1 MAHEMIE
8 EAKLLTMIHSVFH
21 DSLLATSTCN
31 SATSSD
37 NSTAIRRTTTDTV
50 DTTSTATTTG
60 DQKQP
65 KRSSESQSQGDIKR
79 QRTYESANEITKFP
93 DLTDLNHQQQ
103 TSPDTE
109 NTETQQGEH
118 THDIPKAPNETI
130 GERQI
135 THTQDKDRTHT
146 RTKEFTSEYAEPNT
160 TATPQ
165 GDNLD
170 VGSRGTVS
178 LTAIEEEKNVH
189 VARSS
194 GPSCEPLTVSK
205 TGLHRRTR

>member
-1 MAHEMIE
+1 MDGTRDDRGRQTLENDTQCPPRH
-8 EAKLLTMIHSVFH
+8 
-21 DSLLATSTCN
+21 SLLATATGN

-79 QRTYESANEITKFP
+79 QRTYEPANEITKSP

-103 TSPDTE
+103 TSPGTE

-118 THDIPKAPNETI
+118 THHIPKETNETI

-135 THTQDKDRTHT
+135 THARDKDRTPT
-146 RTKEFTSEYAEPNT
+146 RAKVFTGE
-160 TATPQ
+160 
-165 GDNLD
+165 
-170 VGSRGTVS
+170 
-178 LTAIEEEKNVH
+178 
-189 VARSS
+189 
-194 GPSCEPLTVSK
+194 
-205 TGLHRRTR
+205 